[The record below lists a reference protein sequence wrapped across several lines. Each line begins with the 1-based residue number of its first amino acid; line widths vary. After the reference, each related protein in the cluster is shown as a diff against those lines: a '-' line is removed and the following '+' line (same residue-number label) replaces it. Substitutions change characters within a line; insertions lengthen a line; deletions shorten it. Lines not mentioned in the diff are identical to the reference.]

1 LSLFTHQTIHL
12 TTHGRKTYLMTDKVK
27 QVVEQSGIQTGMC
40 HLFLQHT
47 SASIILCENADP
59 DVQTDLE
66 TYMTGLVKDG
76 DHRFKHIDEGV
87 DDMSAHIRSVLTK
100 NDLSIPIISGKLML
114 GIWQGI
120 FLWEHRTHHQNRQ
133 LIVMINGE

>member
-1 LSLFTHQTIHL
+1 
-12 TTHGRKTYLMTDKVK
+12 MTDKVK